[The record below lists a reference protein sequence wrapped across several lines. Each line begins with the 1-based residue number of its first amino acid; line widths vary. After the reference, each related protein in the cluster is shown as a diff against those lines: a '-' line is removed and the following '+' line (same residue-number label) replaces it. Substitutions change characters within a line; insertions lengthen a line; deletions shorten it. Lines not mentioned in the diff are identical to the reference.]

1 MQLTAEFK
9 QRVRSAILVQR
20 ENMGGTD
27 SDYAKKI
34 GIKPAIYSRL
44 KKGELDK
51 IIADTVWIAH
61 RKRIKCKNL

>member
-27 SDYAKKI
+27 SDYAKKN
-34 GIKPAIYSRL
+34 R
-44 KKGELDK
+44 
-51 IIADTVWIAH
+51 
-61 RKRIKCKNL
+61 N